1 MLFVFQLFGQSTTK
15 TNLELIDKGKKI
27 DNVIEFSIST
37 NNYAQMKNTDGNSIS
52 LNSKILKINNDFIVP
67 KDIHTRGQTTQYY
80 RRKSLSFSLDS
91 KAKIIQGDDT
101 LGMKKF
107 EAISLSMDN
116 FYYRNRLAFG
126 LLKKLNL
133 FNLFYAYGDI
143 KINDEHAGV
152 YLLLQRPQDWAFNM
166 KDSPILIR
174 RGYDHKIEKIKT
186 DKKVDKSEIKA
197 YRKTFSEIYKLLN
210 DFDGERL
217 YQELSKLLDIE
228 MYMKWLAFNY
238 FFKNGDYTDEVFF
251 YIDPTDEKFRIIP
264 WDYDDIF
271 SNTPHEGRKEKYDK
285 IGDKFL
291 FSSEDELDRKI
302 ANDNFLY
309 EHYLKQLKTVALQ
322 LDESV
327 LKEVFENTYA
337 ELYPYYSNPDII
349 SMAQYDSH
357 PTVSIPLLK
366 KSLEESYAYLL
377 MSRTV
382 ILNQL
387 KN

>member
-1 MLFVFQLFGQSTTK
+1 
-15 TNLELIDKGKKI
+15 
-27 DNVIEFSIST
+27 
-37 NNYAQMKNTDGNSIS
+37 
-52 LNSKILKINNDFIVP
+52 
-67 KDIHTRGQTTQYY
+67 
-80 RRKSLSFSLDS
+80 FSLEK
-91 KAKIIQGDDT
+91 KAKIIQGKDT
-101 LGMKKF
+101 LKMKKF
-107 EAISLSMDN
+107 EAISLSMDD
-116 FYYRNRLAFG
+116 YYYQNRLAFR
-126 LLKKLNL
+126 LLEKLNL
-133 FNLFYAYGDI
+133 FELFNAFGDI
-143 KINDEHAGV
+143 KINDEHEGI
-152 YLLLQRPQDWAFNM
+152 YLILQRPQDWAFNM

-302 ANDNFLY
+302 GNDPFLY
-309 EHYLKQLKTVALQ
+309 NQYLEQLRNIAIQ
-322 LDESV
+322 LDENA
-327 LKEVFENTYA
+327 LKEAFEATYA
-337 ELYPYYSNPDII
+337 ELYPYYSRPEII
-349 SMAQYDSH
+349 SMVQFDSH
-357 PTVSIPLLK
+357 PSASIPLLK
-366 KSLEESYAYLL
+366 NALVESYSYLL

-382 ILNQL
+382 ILDQL
-387 KN
+387 HD